1 MNKKREQ
8 FFLIKNR
15 RRQFLIRNRRGQI
28 WVETVIYTLIAF
40 SLMGLVLAFV
50 IPKIEET
57 RDRGI
62 IGQSIGVLQDIDS
75 LIRNLGGP
83 GNQRILE
90 LGINKGS
97 MTIDAIND
105 RIFFEMESRDQYSQ
119 PGENV
124 SVGKITVN
132 TKGEGKINIVTLT
145 LDYTGEYN
153 INYQGQEEIKTISKA
168 PVPYSI
174 SISDRG
180 ADAAG
185 KTIINIEVIG

>member
-1 MNKKREQ
+1 MDKKRGE
-8 FFLIKNR
+8 FFLKE
-15 RRQFLIRNRRGQI
+15 NRRGQI

-50 IPKIEET
+50 IPKIEEA
-57 RDRGI
+57 RDKGTI
-62 IGQSIGVLQDIDS
+62 EQSVGVLQDIDS

-97 MTIDAIND
+97 ISVDAVND
-105 RIFFEMESRDQYSQ
+105 SIFFELESRYQYSQ

-124 SVGKITVN
+124 NIGKIIVHTE
-132 TKGEGKINIVTLT
+132 GGGKINIVTLT
-145 LDYTGEYN
+145 LNYSTEYN
-153 INYQGQEEIKTISKA
+153 ISYHGQEQTKTLSKA
-168 PVPYSI
+168 PVPYSL

-180 ADAAG
+180 ADSGG
-185 KTIINIEVIG
+185 KTIINMEVIG